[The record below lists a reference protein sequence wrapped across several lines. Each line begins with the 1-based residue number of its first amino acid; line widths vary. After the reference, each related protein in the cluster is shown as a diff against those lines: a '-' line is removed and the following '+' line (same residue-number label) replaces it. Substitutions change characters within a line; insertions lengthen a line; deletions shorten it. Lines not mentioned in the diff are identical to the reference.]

1 VLKVKSKM
9 ISSAKTLWTKFIIV
23 SILVSYLTSCNQ
35 IELFEKNTPI
45 PNLKWQNNFNA
56 TGVFIITDTTSLYNV
71 FVVLRHTDAY
81 AYNNIWLNIG
91 LQAPDDTMKTQKI
104 NLTLGSDAQGW
115 EGLGMNDIWE
125 VRKPIARMPLRSGN
139 YNFTITQTMR
149 DNPLQHVMSVGLRL
163 EKVK

>member
-1 VLKVKSKM
+1 M
-9 ISSAKTLWTKFIIV
+9 ISFAKTSWMKFVIIFIV
-23 SILVSYLTSCNQ
+23 VCSLTACNQ

-56 TGVFIITDTTSLYNV
+56 TGVFNIIDTTALYNV

-91 LQAPDDTMKTQKI
+91 LQGPGDSMKTQKI
-104 NLTLGSDAQGW
+104 NLPLVRSDAEGW
-115 EGLGMNDIWE
+115 KGIGMNDIWE
-125 VRKPIARMPLRSGN
+125 IREKIAQLPLKNGN
-139 YNFTITQTMR
+139 YSFSIAQIMR
-149 DNPLQHVMSVGLRL
+149 DNPLQHIMSVGLRL